1 MNTLKK
7 IRGKAFSAI
16 EYIFFNRHRSMF
28 ICLIFTIASLAV
40 EVLMKIPALFSC
52 SGAVISIAGIF
63 LNIKHSL
70 HFHLKLPKRNLYYI
84 LSGAAT
90 FGGSEL
96 TKENETWV
104 DNIISDEI
112 YGVSFMVTGTII
124 WAYGSFLVNAL
135 NCI

>member
-1 MNTLKK
+1 MNILKK
-7 IRGKAFSAI
+7 IRGKAFTAI

-28 ICLIFTIASLAV
+28 ICLIFTITSFAA
-40 EVLMKIPALFSC
+40 EVLIKIPALFSC
-52 SGAVISIAGIF
+52 SGAVITIAGIF

-70 HFHLKLPKRNLYYI
+70 HFHLKLPKENLFHI

-90 FGGSEL
+90 FGGAEL
-96 TKENETWV
+96 TKENEAWV

-112 YGVSFMVTGTII
+112 YGVLFMITGTII
-124 WAYGSFLVNAL
+124 WAYGSFLVDVI